1 MKFTAP
7 ISNRILPRVLQSKS
21 PRYQKAQT
29 WKLKSSPRP
38 RVASKPPTTLPGK
51 TESGTG
57 ELLRARTEASRTS
70 ALHAKIDGLMSED
83 LLALFRETGALLDG
97 HFILRSGLHSRQY
110 FQCALLLQHTDIA
123 AKVCGW
129 LADKLRE
136 FDCDAVISPAL
147 GGIIVGQEVGRA
159 LGKRHIFVEKDE
171 GKLVLRR
178 GFQISPD
185 EKFIVVED
193 VVTRGGR
200 VQETIDIV
208 RSRGGT
214 VSAVGVIVDRSGE
227 TKPNFGCPFVNLIK
241 MDVETFAADKLPP
254 DLAKIPAVKPGS
266 K

>member
-1 MKFTAP
+1 
-7 ISNRILPRVLQSKS
+7 
-21 PRYQKAQT
+21 
-29 WKLKSSPRP
+29 
-38 RVASKPPTTLPGK
+38 
-51 TESGTG
+51 
-57 ELLRARTEASRTS
+57 
-70 ALHAKIDGLMSED
+70 MSED

-123 AKVCGW
+123 GKVCGW

-178 GFQISPD
+178 GFQISSD
-185 EKFIVVED
+185 EKFIVIED

-200 VQETIDIV
+200 VQETINIV
-208 RSRGGT
+208 RAHNGV
-214 VSAVGVIVDRSGE
+214 VSAVGVIVDRSGAQ
-227 TKPNFGCPFVNLIK
+227 KPNFHCPFVSLIE
-241 MDVETFAADKLPP
+241 MNMETFEANKLPV
-254 DLAKIPAVKPGS
+254 DLARIPAVKPGS